1 MSVIQGGARKDPST
15 LWTSTC
21 HSNNET
27 RKILI
32 ETGSGFRYSK
42 AVIYFLFVLRT
53 INTFLTAR
61 YFSSGACLD
70 MTNFAFSVFRFLNIF
85 RDLQGKYFHMYSFCD
100 WVKKKVVGGSLCY
113 LLTHE
118 IGGVLPGQSRLLA
131 MIVYGFSWYA
141 KELYFGQCLVDVLV
155 HIKTINR
162 SLTSESTRVI
172 QTEKGN
178 LNRLN

>member
-1 MSVIQGGARKDPST
+1 MRWVYSKEERGKIR
-15 LWTSTC
+15 LHWWTSTC
-21 HSNNET
+21 NSNNET

-100 WVKKKVVGGSLCY
+100 WVKK
-113 LLTHE
+113 
-118 IGGVLPGQSRLLA
+118 RLWAEVSVICWLMKSAAYCQVNQDSWQWLSMDLA
-131 MIVYGFSWYA
+131 DMLKSCTLDSV
-141 KELYFGQCLVDVLV
+141 
-155 HIKTINR
+155 
-162 SLTSESTRVI
+162 
-172 QTEKGN
+172 
-178 LNRLN
+178 

>member
-1 MSVIQGGARKDPST
+1 M
-15 LWTSTC
+15 
-21 HSNNET
+21 
-27 RKILI
+27 
-32 ETGSGFRYSK
+32 
-42 AVIYFLFVLRT
+42 IYFLFVLRT

-70 MTNFAFSVFRFLNIF
+70 MINSAFSVFRFLNIF
-85 RDLQGKYFHMYSFCD
+85 RNLQGKYFHMYSFCD
-100 WVKKKVVGGSLCY
+100 WVKKGCGRKSL
-113 LLTHE
+113 LF
-118 IGGVLPGQSRLLA
+118 VDSWNRRRQLPDQSRLLA